1 MTRKVDRRAIWLAG
15 IAMAIVM
22 CSIVAFSEA
31 KKETEMNPRAMQQEG
46 FAVVG
51 IAVRTSNAEQMTEA
65 RPIGKQWERL
75 FKEGVLAAIPN
86 KADGNILAVYSE
98 YASDKDGEYT
108 YLLGARLRKWK
119 ALPDGMT
126 VKNVPAGRYALF
138 TSERGPVQKVVVEMW
153 RRVWETPKSALGGD
167 RTYKTDFELYDQR
180 AKNPAD
186 AVVDLYVAVR

>member
-1 MTRKVDRRAIWLAG
+1 MIRKVNRRAMWLAG
-15 IAMAIVM
+15 IAVAVVM
-22 CSIVAFSEA
+22 GSIVAFSQA
-31 KKETEMNPRAMQQEG
+31 KKESELNPRAVQQEG

-86 KADGNILAVYSE
+86 KADGNILALYSE

-108 YLLGARLRKWK
+108 YLLGARVTKVEN
-119 ALPDGMT
+119 APAGMV
-126 VKNVPAGRYALF
+126 VKNVPAGRYAVF

-167 RTYKTDFELYDQR
+167 RAYKTDFELYDQR

-186 AVVDLYVAVR
+186 SVVDLYVAVR

>member
-1 MTRKVDRRAIWLAG
+1 MIRKVDRRAMWLAG
-15 IAMAIVM
+15 IAVATVM
-22 CSIVAFSEA
+22 CSIVAFSQA
-31 KKETEMNPRAMQQEG
+31 KKETEMNPRAVQQDG

-86 KADGNILAVYSE
+86 KADGNILALYSE

-108 YLLGARLRKWK
+108 YLLGARVTNVEN
-119 ALPDGMT
+119 APAGMV
-126 VKNVPAGRYALF
+126 VKNVPAGRYAVF

-186 AVVDLYVAVR
+186 SVVDLYVAVR